1 MKARLFAFLL
11 LFALCLM
18 PVTAQP
24 ALPLP
29 TVKGAPTDQWAVQ
42 LAPGTDADAL
52 AASQGFVNSGQI
64 GTLDGWY
71 LFRAADGQTTDG
83 TRSFGLRSAPGVLQ
97 AQQQFTIQR
106 ATRGVETHI
115 KDPLFIRQW
124 HINNVAAGMVGE
136 DANVLG
142 AWNFSP
148 LCCDGTGVV
157 VASVDDGVRW
167 KNPDLT
173 PNYNAALSYDFI
185 GNDGDPNGG
194 GHGTAVA
201 GMMAGANDGN
211 QCGVGVAYH
220 ANIAGLKIL
229 GNIISDAIEAD
240 ALGHQTNAIHVY
252 NNSWG
257 PSDDGATREKPGP
270 LAQAQMDDS
279 ILNGRDGLGT
289 IYVWANGNGLDSF
302 DDSNADG
309 YTNLIYTIS
318 VAASDDSGEQSWYS
332 EPGANLLVNAP
343 SNGGSRGITTTG
355 YKNTTC
361 TNSFGGTSSAAPLVG
376 GVVALMLDA
385 NPNLT
390 WRDVQYILM
399 QTADL
404 NDPTDTEWAANAA
417 GYMFNP
423 KYGFGRVDAAEA
435 VKYASAWTG
444 VPTSQPRISSG
455 QLTPNLPIPDGT
467 GLGREAGLASTTI
480 TIADPMQLEQV
491 EVITNITHAR
501 RGDLEVILVS
511 PSGTRSTLMRVRPFD
526 DVESVGSWRYSSNQF
541 WGETATGLWTLEVR
555 DHVTG
560 NIGTLDTWEL
570 FLNGISVD
578 PAIVGE
584 TADVTTLTGRNVTFE
599 AMSVDMPGTTYQ
611 WHEIDGITDPAV
623 PAATS
628 RTLTAVAPVSSSKTY
643 RLTSTTG
650 ATSVTSGDFIVTGVL
665 ERTLVTAGDMTQNPN
680 RPKEALGWLRL
691 SASNNDKVMCVES
704 ECVFRFVG
712 SPAEKTQIRQY
723 LDLKNIDFN
732 AGDFLT
738 FTVQAKGVARGQLKL
753 VVSYSNGTSEL
764 CKKAILPT
772 STFGGFNCIL
782 QIDDL
787 TVTEIAAV
795 ITNKS
800 KISGQRLSVDNLLV
814 NWSEGAGRSIN
825 PALTLPVEPE
835 GFRNGQ

>member
-1 MKARLFAFLL
+1 MKARFFALL
-11 LFALCLM
+11 VLCALCLM
-18 PVTAQP
+18 PATAQP

-29 TVKGAPTDQWAVQ
+29 APLNAPTDQWAVR

-52 AASQGFVNSGQI
+52 AASQGFINAGQI

-142 AWNFSP
+142 AWNYSP

-167 KNPDLT
+167 LNPDLT
-173 PNYNAALSYDFI
+173 PNYRPDLSYDFI
-185 GNDGDPNGG
+185 ANDGDPTAG

-220 ANIAGLKIL
+220 AGISGLRML
-229 GNIISDAIEAD
+229 GNNGTDATEAA
-240 ALGHQTNAIHVY
+240 ALGYKINDIHVY

-257 PSDDGATREKPGP
+257 PYDDGATREKPGP

-279 ILNGRDGLGT
+279 ILNGRGGLGT

-318 VAASDDSGEQSWYS
+318 VAATDDSGEQSWYS

-355 YKNTTC
+355 YNAVGC
-361 TNSFGGTSSAAPLVG
+361 TNSFGGTSSASPLVG

-399 QTADL
+399 QTADI

-435 VKYASAWTG
+435 VKYAAAWTG
-444 VPTSQPRISSG
+444 VPDALERISSDP
-455 QLTPNLPIPDGT
+455 LTVNLAIPDAN
-467 GLGREAGLASTTI
+467 GLGRDAGLVSTT
-480 TIADPMQLEQV
+480 TLIADPMQLEQV
-491 EVITNITHAR
+491 EVVVNVSHDR
-501 RGDLEVILVS
+501 RGDLEMILVS
-511 PSGTRSTLMRVRPFD
+511 PSGTRSTLMRVRPSD
-526 DVESVGSWRYSSNQF
+526 DAEAAGDWRFSSNQF
-541 WGETATGLWTLEVR
+541 WGESTSGTWTLEVR
-555 DHVTG
+555 DHVVDNT
-560 NIGTLDTWEL
+560 GTLNAWEL
-570 FLNGISVD
+570 VLNGISIAPV
-578 PAIVGE
+578 IVGQTE
-584 TADVTTLTGRNVTFE
+584 SVGTLNGRVATLE

-611 WHEIDGITDPAV
+611 WHEIDGIVETPVALE
-623 PAATS
+623 TS
-628 RTLTAVAPVSSSKTY
+628 RTLSVQAPTSSSTTY
-643 RLTSTTG
+643 RLKATTG
-650 ATSVTSGDFIVTGVL
+650 VTTVASGDFVVTGAL
-665 ERTLVTAGDMTQNPN
+665 EQNLAVEGDMTQNTA
-680 RPKEALGWLRL
+680 RPKQALGWLRL
-691 SASNNDKVMCVES
+691 NAAANDKIVCADG
-704 ECVFRFVG
+704 ECFFRFTG
-712 SPAEKTQIRQY
+712 SPTEKTQIRQY
-723 LDLKNIDFN
+723 IDLNNVDFN
-732 AGDFLT
+732 AADFLT
-738 FTVQAKGVARGQLKL
+738 FVVQAKGKARGQLSL
-753 VVSYSNGTSEL
+753 IVRYSNGTSES
-764 CKKAILPT
+764 CKNAITPT
-772 STFGGFNCIL
+772 NTFSGFNCVL
-782 QIDDL
+782 QVDDL
-787 TVTEIAAV
+787 TVTEVVAIV
-795 ITNKS
+795 TNKS
-800 KISGQRLSVDNLLV
+800 KITGQRLDVDGLLV
-814 NWSEGAGRSIN
+814 NWSEGAGRSDN
-825 PALTLPVEPE
+825 PALALPQLPD
-835 GFRNGQ
+835 GFRNGK